1 MGEEGE
7 REGAGGGRLANGS
20 RRGGWF
26 GIEAVGGFERQSR
39 AVRAASGG
47 PGFRGVKN

>member
-1 MGEEGE
+1 V
-7 REGAGGGRLANGS
+7 GGGRLANGS